1 MNELCDLK
9 VHINGHHTLH
19 LHQSV
24 MCAFS
29 GRVRTMVRQEK
40 KKKAVSIRKEA
51 ALMSI
56 SLADFPG
63 GAEGFEL
70 VARFCYNNGRVLL
83 CPSNL
88 PLLHC
93 AAVFLEMTEEVC
105 PCNLLAQAEAF
116 VNGLYYWTWADVL
129 AAVKSCEPFAAA
141 ADASGL
147 LERLISA
154 LFSKI
159 TAGAGAT
166 PETPTAAAV
175 GMMGTPNRSSSSCS
189 SSPDTAGFGRS
200 SSSTKTPESMRPCAG
215 REWWFDDMT
224 ALSPLTIEKA
234 MRVLGCYGVENKNL
248 ILTRF
253 LLHYL
258 RAATRRQPAM
268 SAAAALC
275 DATLAGLA
283 DTAVHGVALVG
294 GTAFSCRGLFW
305 VLRIVSAVGMSRECR
320 HKLERLMGLMLD
332 QATLDDLLVSGDDGG
347 GGGGVYDV
355 NLVMRLV
362 RVFVASEEEADAP
375 SQRMRKVGRLID
387 KYLGEISPD
396 HALKVSKFLAVAESL
411 SDSARECYDG
421 VYRAL
426 DIYLESHP
434 ALSLEDR
441 TTLCRCLNYEKLTL
455 EACKDLAK
463 NRRIPP
469 GVAVQALAS
478 QQCKLQISSK
488 PAAAKEARPDP
499 SRTPR
504 RVSRA
509 SARARSVSVD
519 LDGRGGDE
527 KELLRLNLQRMQS
540 RVVELERACKEM
552 KGQMSKMAKGKSS
565 LSLGAASCHQTGG
578 RGLPRLC

>member
-9 VHINGHHTLH
+9 VHINGHHTLL

-29 GRVRTMVRQEK
+29 GRLRTMVTQEK
-40 KKKAVSIRKEA
+40 KKRKTSRAES
-51 ALMSI
+51 LSVK
-56 SLADFPG
+56 LADFPG
-63 GAEGFEL
+63 GGEGFEL
-70 VARFCYNNGRVLL
+70 VARFCYNNGRVPL

-105 PCNLLAQAEAF
+105 TCNLLTQAEAF
-116 VNGLYYWTWADVL
+116 VDGLYYWTWADVL

-159 TAGAGAT
+159 TAN
-166 PETPTAAAV
+166 PETPVAAGAV
-175 GMMGTPNRSSSSCS
+175 GTPNRSSSSCS
-189 SSPDTAGFGRS
+189 SSPDTLGFGR
-200 SSSTKTPESMRPCAG
+200 SSSTKTPESMKPCFA

-224 ALSPLTIEKA
+224 SLCPQTIEKA
-234 MRVLGCYGVENKNL
+234 MRVLGCYGIENKNL

-258 RAATRRQPAM
+258 RAATRRP
-268 SAAAALC
+268 ALC
-275 DATLAGLA
+275 REGGGGLAGLA

-305 VLRIVSAVGMSRECR
+305 VLRIVSAVGLSKECR

-347 GGGGVYDV
+347 VYDV

-362 RVFVASEEEADAP
+362 RVFVGSEEEADLP
-375 SQRMRKVGRLID
+375 SQRMRKVGRLVD

-396 HALKVSKFLAVAESL
+396 HGLRVSKFLAVAESL
-411 SDSARECYDG
+411 PDSARECYDG

-434 ALSLEDR
+434 TLTIEER

-469 GVAVQALAS
+469 GIAVQALAS
-478 QQCKLQISSK
+478 QQSKLQIR
-488 PAAAKEARPDP
+488 PAAAAAKGTGGGRPDP
-499 SRTPR
+499 SQTPR
-504 RVSRA
+504 KIIVSG
-509 SARARSVSVD
+509 SRARSVD
-519 LDGRGGDE
+519 LDAMDE
-527 KELLRLNLQRMQS
+527 KELLKLNLQKMQN

-552 KGQMSKMAKGKSS
+552 RGQMSKMAKGGRPSS
-565 LSLGAASCHQTGG
+565 SFGAAACHQTGG

>member
-19 LHQSV
+19 LHQSI

-29 GRVRTMVRQEK
+29 GRLRTMVKQEN
-40 KKKAVSIRKEA
+40 KKKASRKEA
-51 ALMSI
+51 LSI
-56 SLADFPG
+56 KLGDFPG

-83 CPSNL
+83 CPTNL

-93 AAVFLEMTEEVC
+93 AAVFLEMNEEVC
-105 PCNLLAQAEAF
+105 ACNLLAQAEAF
-116 VNGLYYWTWADVL
+116 VNGLYYWTWSDVL
-129 AAVKSCEPFAAA
+129 TAVKSCEPFAAA

-159 TAGAGAT
+159 TAGS
-166 PETPTAAAV
+166 PEMPTAAGV
-175 GMMGTPNRSSSSCS
+175 GTPNRSSSSCS
-189 SSPDTAGFGRS
+189 SSPDTLGFARS

-224 ALSPLTIEKA
+224 SLSPHTIEKV
-234 MRVLGCYGVENKNL
+234 MRVLGCYGIENKNL

-258 RAATRRQPAM
+258 RSATRRPPAICKDNG
-268 SAAAALC
+268 AL
-275 DATLAGLA
+275 TGLA

-305 VLRIVSAVGMSRECR
+305 VLRIVSAVGISRECR

-332 QATLDDLLVSGDDGG
+332 QATLDDLLVSGD
-347 GGGGVYDV
+347 GGGVYDV

-362 RVFVASEEEADAP
+362 RVFVGSEEEAEAP
-375 SQRMRKVGRLID
+375 SQRMKKVGRLID

-411 SDSARECYDG
+411 PDSARDCYDG

-434 ALSLEDR
+434 ALSLEER
-441 TTLCRCLNYEKLTL
+441 TALCRCLNYEKLTL

-478 QQCKLQISSK
+478 QQCKLQISK
-488 PAAAKEARPDP
+488 PTAVAARPDP

-509 SARARSVSVD
+509 RSSSVD
-519 LDGRGGDE
+519 MDGSGGGDE

-552 KGQMSKMAKGKSS
+552 KGQMSKMAKGSKSFS
-565 LSLGAASCHQTGG
+565 FGGGAACHQTGG

>member
-1 MNELCDLK
+1 
-9 VHINGHHTLH
+9 
-19 LHQSV
+19 
-24 MCAFS
+24 
-29 GRVRTMVRQEK
+29 MVKQEK
-40 KKKAVSIRKEA
+40 KKASRKEG
-51 ALMSI
+51 LSI
-56 SLADFPG
+56 KLADFPG

-105 PCNLLAQAEAF
+105 ACNLLAQAEAF
-116 VNGLYYWTWADVL
+116 VNELYYWTWADVL
-129 AAVKSCEPFAAA
+129 TAVKSCEPFAAA
-141 ADASGL
+141 ADAYGL

-159 TAGAGAT
+159 TAS
-166 PETPTAAAV
+166 PETPTSIAAV
-175 GMMGTPNRSSSSCS
+175 GTPNRSSSSCS
-189 SSPDTAGFGRS
+189 SSPDTVGFGR
-200 SSSTKTPESMRPCAG
+200 SSSTKTPESMRPCVG

-224 ALSPLTIEKA
+224 SLSPQTIEKV
-234 MRVLGCYGVENKNL
+234 MRVLGCYGIENKNL

-258 RAATRRQPAM
+258 RAATRRPAL
-268 SAAAALC
+268 ALC
-275 DATLAGLA
+275 AEGTLAGLA

-305 VLRIVSAVGMSRECR
+305 VLRIVSAVGLSKECR

-347 GGGGVYDV
+347 VYDV
-355 NLVMRLV
+355 NLVMRL
-362 RVFVASEEEADAP
+362 
-375 SQRMRKVGRLID
+375 
-387 KYLGEISPD
+387 
-396 HALKVSKFLAVAESL
+396 
-411 SDSARECYDG
+411 
-421 VYRAL
+421 
-426 DIYLESHP
+426 SHP
-434 ALSLEDR
+434 ALSLEER

-478 QQCKLQISSK
+478 QQCKLQISK
-488 PAAAKEARPDP
+488 PTAAAAAKDGRPDP

-504 RVSRA
+504 RVARA
-509 SARARSVSVD
+509 SAARTRSVSVD
-519 LDGRGGDE
+519 LDGGSDE
-527 KELLRLNLQRMQS
+527 KELLRLNLQRMQN

-552 KGQMSKMAKGKSS
+552 KGQMSKMAKGKS
-565 LSLGAASCHQTGG
+565 LSFGAASCHQTGG

>member
-29 GRVRTMVRQEK
+29 GRLRAMVKQEK
-40 KKKAVSIRKEA
+40 KKTSSRSKEA
-51 ALMSI
+51 VLCI
-56 SLADFPG
+56 KLAEFPG
-63 GAEGFEL
+63 GGEGFEL
-70 VARFCYNNGRVLL
+70 VARFCYNNGRVPL

-105 PCNLLAQAEAF
+105 ACNLLAQAEAF

-159 TAGAGAT
+159 TAAAS
-166 PETPTAAAV
+166 PETPAAA
-175 GMMGTPNRSSSSCS
+175 MGTPTNRSSSSCS
-189 SSPDTAGFGRS
+189 SSPDTVGFARS
-200 SSSTKTPESMRPCAG
+200 SSSKTPESMRPCVG

-224 ALSPLTIEKA
+224 SLSPTTIEKV
-234 MRVLGCYGVENKNL
+234 MRVLGCYGIENKNL

-258 RAATRRQPAM
+258 RAATRRPPM
-268 SAAAALC
+268 C
-275 DATLAGLA
+275 KEEEEPGTLAGLA

-305 VLRIVSAVGMSRECR
+305 VLRIVSGVGMSRDCR

-332 QATLDDLLVSGDDGG
+332 QATLDDLLVSGD
-347 GGGGVYDV
+347 GGGVYDV

-362 RVFVASEEEADAP
+362 RVFVSSEEDADAP
-375 SQRMRKVGRLID
+375 SLRMRKVGRLID

-396 HALKVSKFLAVAESL
+396 QGLKVSKFLAVAESL
-411 SDSARECYDG
+411 PDAARECYDG

-434 ALSLEDR
+434 TLSLEDR

-478 QQCKLQISSK
+478 QQSKLQIS
-488 PAAAKEARPDP
+488 KEGRPDP
-499 SRTPR
+499 SQTPR
-504 RVSRA
+504 RAVRG
-509 SARARSVSVD
+509 SVD
-519 LDGRGGDE
+519 LDGGSDE
-527 KELLRLNLQRMQS
+527 KELLRLNLLKMQN

-552 KGQMSKMAKGKSS
+552 KGQMTKMAKGKSFAA
-565 LSLGAASCHQTGG
+565 AASCHQTGG

>member
-29 GRVRTMVRQEK
+29 GRLRTMVKQEK
-40 KKKAVSIRKEA
+40 KAASIRNKEA
-51 ALMSI
+51 LMMSI
-56 SLADFPG
+56 RLADFPG

-129 AAVKSCEPFAAA
+129 TAVKSCEPFAAA

-147 LERLISA
+147 LDRLISA

-159 TAGAGAT
+159 TAGAG
-166 PETPTAAAV
+166 PPDTPTAIIAAATT
-175 GMMGTPNRSSSSCS
+175 GMGTPNRSSSSCS
-189 SSPDTAGFGRS
+189 SSPDTPGFGRS

-224 ALSPLTIEKA
+224 ALSPWTIEKA

-258 RAATRRQPAM
+258 RAATRRP
-268 SAAAALC
+268 AALC
-275 DATLAGLA
+275 REGELATLAGLA

-347 GGGGVYDV
+347 GVYDV

-362 RVFVASEEEADAP
+362 RVFVGSEEEADAP

-411 SDSARECYDG
+411 PDSARDCYDG

-478 QQCKLQISSK
+478 QQCKLQISK
-488 PAAAKEARPDP
+488 PAKEGRPDP

-504 RVSRA
+504 RVSRS
-509 SARARSVSVD
+509 SARTRSASVD
-519 LDGRGGDE
+519 LGSGGGGDE

-565 LSLGAASCHQTGG
+565 LSLSAASCHQTGG

>member
-1 MNELCDLK
+1 
-9 VHINGHHTLH
+9 
-19 LHQSV
+19 

-29 GRVRTMVRQEK
+29 GTLRTLVRQEK
-40 KKKAVSIRKEA
+40 KKGGRKEAVSIK
-51 ALMSI
+51 
-56 SLADFPG
+56 LAGFPG
-63 GAEGFEL
+63 GADGFEL

-105 PCNLLAQAEAF
+105 ACNLLAQAEAF
-116 VNGLYYWTWADVL
+116 VNGLCYWTWGDVL
-129 AAVKSCEPFAAA
+129 AAVRSCEPFAAA

-159 TAGAGAT
+159 TAT
-166 PETPTAAAV
+166 PETPTAAAAAAV
-175 GMMGTPNRSSSSCS
+175 GTPTNRSSSSCS
-189 SSPDTAGFGRS
+189 SSPDTVGFGRLS
-200 SSSTKTPESMRPCAG
+200 SSITKTPESMRPCAG

-224 ALSPLTIEKA
+224 SLSPPTIEKA

-258 RAATRRQPAM
+258 RAATRRPL
-268 SAAAALC
+268 ALC
-275 DATLAGLA
+275 EGERDGAALAGLA

-305 VLRIVSAVGMSRECR
+305 VLRIVSAVGLSRECR

-347 GGGGVYDV
+347 VYDV

-362 RVFVASEEEADAP
+362 RVFVASQEEADAP
-375 SQRMRKVGRLID
+375 SQRMRKVGRLLD

-396 HALKVSKFLAVAESL
+396 HGLKVSKFLAVAESL
-411 SDSARECYDG
+411 PDAARDCYDG

-426 DIYLESHP
+426 DIYLEVNF
-434 ALSLEDR
+434 
-441 TTLCRCLNYEKLTL
+441 TTPLMLYC
-455 EACKDLAK
+455 
-463 NRRIPP
+463 
-469 GVAVQALAS
+469 
-478 QQCKLQISSK
+478 
-488 PAAAKEARPDP
+488 
-499 SRTPR
+499 
-504 RVSRA
+504 
-509 SARARSVSVD
+509 
-519 LDGRGGDE
+519 
-527 KELLRLNLQRMQS
+527 QR
-540 RVVELERACKEM
+540 CKEHNFNP
-552 KGQMSKMAKGKSS
+552 SIII
-565 LSLGAASCHQTGG
+565 
-578 RGLPRLC
+578 

>member
-1 MNELCDLK
+1 MNELCDLE

-29 GRVRTMVRQEK
+29 GRLRTLVKQEK
-40 KKKAVSIRKEA
+40 KKKGGGRKEAVSIN
-51 ALMSI
+51 
-56 SLADFPG
+56 LAGGFPG
-63 GAEGFEL
+63 GADGFEL
-70 VARFCYNNGRVLL
+70 VARFCYNDGRVLL

-93 AAVFLEMTEEVC
+93 AAVSLEMTEEVC
-105 PCNLLAQAEAF
+105 ACNLLAQAEAF
-116 VNGLYYWTWADVL
+116 VNGLYYWTWGDVL
-129 AAVKSCEPFAAA
+129 AAVRSCEPFAAA

-147 LERLISA
+147 LDRLISA

-159 TAGAGAT
+159 TGAT
-166 PETPTAAAV
+166 PGPP
-175 GMMGTPNRSSSSCS
+175 GTPNRSSSSCS
-189 SSPDTAGFGRS
+189 SSPDTAGLRRS
-200 SSSTKTPESMRPCAG
+200 SSSANKTPESMRPCAG

-224 ALSPLTIEKA
+224 SLSPPTVEKV

-258 RAATRRQPAM
+258 RAATRRPPALEREG
-268 SAAAALC
+268 AA
-275 DATLAGLA
+275 LAGLA

-305 VLRIVSAVGMSRECR
+305 VLRIVSAVGLSRECR

-347 GGGGVYDV
+347 GVYDV

-362 RVFVASEEEADAP
+362 RVFVASQEEADAP
-375 SQRMRKVGRLID
+375 SERMRKVGRLVD

-396 HALKVSKFLAVAESL
+396 QGLKVSKFLAVAESL
-411 SDSARECYDG
+411 PDSARDCYDG

-434 ALSLEDR
+434 ALSLEER

-478 QQCKLQISSK
+478 QQCKLHISEPGPGGSAT
-488 PAAAKEARPDP
+488 AAAGKERRPDP
-499 SRTPR
+499 SSCSQSQTPR
-504 RVSRA
+504 RRVARRA
-509 SARARSVSVD
+509 TRSVD
-519 LDGRGGDE
+519 LGRRSGGDDDE

-552 KGQMSKMAKGKSS
+552 KGQMSRMAKGKSLS
-565 LSLGAASCHQTGG
+565 LSFGSGAASCHQTGG

>member
-29 GRVRTMVRQEK
+29 GRLRTMVKQEK
-40 KKKAVSIRKEA
+40 KASRKEA
-51 ALMSI
+51 LSI
-56 SLADFPG
+56 KLADFPG

-88 PLLHC
+88 PLLHR
-93 AAVFLEMTEEVC
+93 AAVFLEMTEDVC
-105 PCNLLAQAEAF
+105 ACNLLAQAEAF

-129 AAVKSCEPFAAA
+129 TAVKSCEPFAAA

-159 TAGAGAT
+159 TASPEMPTSIAG
-166 PETPTAAAV
+166 V
-175 GMMGTPNRSSSSCS
+175 GTPNRSSSSCS
-189 SSPDTAGFGRS
+189 SSPDTVGFGR
-200 SSSTKTPESMRPCAG
+200 SSSTKTPESMRPCVG

-224 ALSPLTIEKA
+224 SLSPQTIEKV
-234 MRVLGCYGVENKNL
+234 MRVLGCYGIENKNL

-258 RAATRRQPAM
+258 RAATRRPAM
-268 SAAAALC
+268 ALC
-275 DATLAGLA
+275 KEGTLAGLA

-305 VLRIVSAVGMSRECR
+305 VLRIVSAVGLSKECR

-347 GGGGVYDV
+347 VYDV

-362 RVFVASEEEADAP
+362 RVFVGSEEEADAP
-375 SQRMRKVGRLID
+375 SQRMGKVGRLID

-396 HALKVSKFLAVAESL
+396 HSLKVSKFLAVAESL
-411 SDSARECYDG
+411 PDSARDCYDG

-434 ALSLEDR
+434 ALSLEER
-441 TTLCRCLNYEKLTL
+441 TALCRCLNYEKLTL

-478 QQCKLQISSK
+478 QQCKLQISK
-488 PAAAKEARPDP
+488 PAAAAAAKDGRADP

-504 RVSRA
+504 RV
-509 SARARSVSVD
+509 ARARSASVD
-519 LDGRGGDE
+519 LDGGSDE

-565 LSLGAASCHQTGG
+565 SLGAASCHQTGG

>member
-9 VHINGHHTLH
+9 
-19 LHQSV
+19 SV

-29 GRVRTMVRQEK
+29 GRLRTMVKQEK
-40 KKKAVSIRKEA
+40 KKMSRKEA
-51 ALMSI
+51 LCI
-56 SLADFPG
+56 KLAEFPG

-70 VARFCYNNGRVLL
+70 VARFCYNNGRIPL

-105 PCNLLAQAEAF
+105 ACNLLAQAEAF
-116 VNGLYYWTWADVL
+116 VNGLFYWTWADVL
-129 AAVKSCEPFAAA
+129 TAVKSCEPFAAA

-159 TAGAGAT
+159 TAG
-166 PETPTAAAV
+166 PETPTGGAAV
-175 GMMGTPNRSSSSCS
+175 GTPTNRSSSSCS
-189 SSPDTAGFGRS
+189 SSPDTAGFAR
-200 SSSTKTPESMRPCAG
+200 SSSTKTPESMKPCVG
-215 REWWFDDMT
+215 RGEWWFDDMT
-224 ALSPLTIEKA
+224 SLSPPTIEKV

-258 RAATRRQPAM
+258 RAATRRPPCTEEGGGAT
-268 SAAAALC
+268 
-275 DATLAGLA
+275 TLAGLA

-305 VLRIVSAVGMSRECR
+305 VLRIVTAVGLSRECR

-332 QATLDDLLVSGDDGG
+332 QATLDDLLVSGVD
-347 GGGGVYDV
+347 GGVYDV

-362 RVFVASEEEADAP
+362 RVFVSSEEDADAP

-396 HALKVSKFLAVAESL
+396 QGLKVSKFLAVAESL
-411 SDSARECYDG
+411 PDSARECYDG

-434 ALSLEDR
+434 TLSLEDR

-478 QQCKLQISSK
+478 QQSKLQITK
-488 PAAAKEARPDP
+488 HAKEGRSDP
-499 SRTPR
+499 SQTPR
-504 RVSRA
+504 RVVRA
-509 SARARSVSVD
+509 SARTRSVD
-519 LDGRGGDE
+519 LSDGRGGSDE
-527 KELLRLNLQRMQS
+527 KEVLRLNLQRMQS

-552 KGQMSKMAKGKSS
+552 KGQMSKMAKGGRSFGS
-565 LSLGAASCHQTGG
+565 AASCHQAGG

>member
-29 GRVRTMVRQEK
+29 GRMRTMVRQERR
-40 KKKAVSIRKEA
+40 KASSRTEA
-51 ALMSI
+51 LSVEVAG
-56 SLADFPG
+56 FPG
-63 GAEGFEL
+63 GVEGFEL

-105 PCNLLAQAEAF
+105 ACNLLAQAEAF
-116 VNGLYYWTWADVL
+116 VNGLCYWTWADVL
-129 AAVKSCEPFAAA
+129 AAVRSCEPFAAA

-159 TAGAGAT
+159 TAH
-166 PETPTAAAV
+166 PETPTAAAAGGV
-175 GMMGTPNRSSSSCS
+175 ATPNRSSSSCS

-224 ALSPLTIEKA
+224 SLSPATVEKA

-258 RAATRRQPAM
+258 RAATRGGRP
-268 SAAAALC
+268 AAACAEE
-275 DATLAGLA
+275 DGATLAGLA

-305 VLRIVSAVGMSRECR
+305 VLRIVAAVGLSRECR

-347 GGGGVYDV
+347 VYDV

-362 RVFVASEEEADAP
+362 RVFVGSEEDADAP
-375 SQRMRKVGRLID
+375 SQRMKKVGRLLD

-396 HALKVSKFLAVAESL
+396 HGLKVSKFLAVAESL
-411 SDSARECYDG
+411 PDSARDCYDG

-434 ALSLEDR
+434 ALSLDER

-478 QQCKLQISSK
+478 QQSKLHISK
-488 PAAAKEARPDP
+488 PAAGGGAAAKGGRPDP
-499 SRTPR
+499 SQTPR
-504 RVSRA
+504 RVAGRA
-509 SARARSVSVD
+509 STRARSVD
-519 LDGRGGDE
+519 LDGGGGGGGDE

-552 KGQMSKMAKGKSS
+552 KGQMSKMSRGKSF
-565 LSLGAASCHQTGG
+565 GAASCHQTGG

>member
-29 GRVRTMVRQEK
+29 GRLRTMVKQEK
-40 KKKAVSIRKEA
+40 KAVRIRKQEA
-51 ALMSI
+51 LSI
-56 SLADFPG
+56 TIRLADFPG
-63 GAEGFEL
+63 GDDGFEL

-105 PCNLLAQAEAF
+105 ACNLLAQAEAF

-129 AAVKSCEPFAAA
+129 TAVKSCEPFATA

-147 LERLISA
+147 LDRLISA

-159 TAGAGAT
+159 TAGAGG
-166 PETPTAAAV
+166 PETPPARRS
-175 GMMGTPNRSSSSCS
+175 GSSSSCS
-189 SSPDTAGFGRS
+189 SSPDTLGFGRS
-200 SSSTKTPESMRPCAG
+200 LSTAKTPESMRPCAG

-224 ALSPLTIEKA
+224 ALSPQTIEKA
-234 MRVLGCYGVENKNL
+234 MRVLGSYGVENKNL

-258 RAATRRQPAM
+258 RAATRRPAM
-268 SAAAALC
+268 SVALC
-275 DATLAGLA
+275 KEDEMATLAGLA

-332 QATLDDLLVSGDDGG
+332 QATLDDLLVSGDS
-347 GGGGVYDV
+347 GGVYDV

-362 RVFVASEEEADAP
+362 RVFVGSEEEADAP

-411 SDSARECYDG
+411 PDSARDCYDG

-478 QQCKLQISSK
+478 QQCKLQISK
-488 PAAAKEARPDP
+488 PAAAASAKESRPDA

-509 SARARSVSVD
+509 SARSRSASVD
-519 LDGRGGDE
+519 LGGGDE

-552 KGQMSKMAKGKSS
+552 KGQMSKMTKGKSS

>member
-9 VHINGHHTLH
+9 VHINGHHTLL

-29 GRVRTMVRQEK
+29 GRLRTMVTQEEK
-40 KKKAVSIRKEA
+40 KKPSRAPEGFSIK
-51 ALMSI
+51 
-56 SLADFPG
+56 LADFPG

-70 VARFCYNNGRVLL
+70 VARFCYNNGRVPL

-105 PCNLLAQAEAF
+105 NCNLLTQAEAF
-116 VNGLYYWTWADVL
+116 VDGLYYWTWADVL
-129 AAVKSCEPFAAA
+129 TAVRSCEPFAAA

-147 LERLISA
+147 LEKLISA

-159 TAGAGAT
+159 TAN
-166 PETPTAAAV
+166 PETPVAAV
-175 GMMGTPNRSSSSCS
+175 GTPNRSSSSCS
-189 SSPDTAGFGRS
+189 SSPDTVGFGR
-200 SSSTKTPESMRPCAG
+200 SSSTKTPESMKPCFA

-224 ALSPLTIEKA
+224 SLCPQTIEKV
-234 MRVLGCYGVENKNL
+234 MRMLGCYGIGNKNL

-258 RAATRRQPAM
+258 RAAMRSP
-268 SAAAALC
+268 ALC
-275 DATLAGLA
+275 KEAGLAGLA

-305 VLRIVSAVGMSRECR
+305 VLRIVSAVGLSKACK

-347 GGGGVYDV
+347 VYDV
-355 NLVMRLV
+355 NLVVRLV
-362 RVFVASEEEADAP
+362 RVFVSSEEEADLP
-375 SQRMRKVGRLID
+375 SQRMRKVGRLVD

-396 HALKVSKFLAVAESL
+396 HGLRVSKFLAVAESL
-411 SDSARECYDG
+411 PDSARECYDG

-434 ALSLEDR
+434 MLTIEER
-441 TTLCRCLNYEKLTL
+441 TALCRCLKYEKLTL

-469 GVAVQALAS
+469 GIAVQALSS
-478 QQCKLQISSK
+478 QQSKLQIR
-488 PAAAKEARPDP
+488 PAAAAASAADAKAGGWHDP
-499 SRTPR
+499 SQTPR
-504 RVSRA
+504 KVGGGG
-509 SARARSVSVD
+509 ARTRSMD
-519 LDGRGGDE
+519 LDAMDE
-527 KELLRLNLQRMQS
+527 KELLKLNLQKMQN

-552 KGQMSKMAKGKSS
+552 RGQMSKMAKGKST
-565 LSLGAASCHQTGG
+565 GASCHQTGG

>member
-9 VHINGHHTLH
+9 
-19 LHQSV
+19 SV

-29 GRVRTMVRQEK
+29 GRLRTMVKQEK
-40 KKKAVSIRKEA
+40 KKNTSSRNKEA
-51 ALMSI
+51 VLCI
-56 SLADFPG
+56 KLAEFPG
-63 GAEGFEL
+63 GGEGFEL
-70 VARFCYNNGRVLL
+70 VARFCYNNGRVPL

-105 PCNLLAQAEAF
+105 ACNLLTQAEAF

-159 TAGAGAT
+159 TAAAS
-166 PETPTAAAV
+166 PETPTAAV
-175 GMMGTPNRSSSSCS
+175 GTPTNRSSSSCS
-189 SSPDTAGFGRS
+189 SSPDTVGFARS
-200 SSSTKTPESMRPCAG
+200 SSSKTPESMRPCVG

-224 ALSPLTIEKA
+224 SLSPTTIEKV
-234 MRVLGCYGVENKNL
+234 MRVLGCYGIENKNL

-258 RAATRRQPAM
+258 RAATRRPPLMCKEEEEAM
-268 SAAAALC
+268 
-275 DATLAGLA
+275 AGLA

-305 VLRIVSAVGMSRECR
+305 
-320 HKLERLMGLMLD
+320 
-332 QATLDDLLVSGDDGG
+332 
-347 GGGGVYDV
+347 
-355 NLVMRLV
+355 
-362 RVFVASEEEADAP
+362 
-375 SQRMRKVGRLID
+375 
-387 KYLGEISPD
+387 
-396 HALKVSKFLAVAESL
+396 
-411 SDSARECYDG
+411 
-421 VYRAL
+421 
-426 DIYLESHP
+426 SHP
-434 ALSLEDR
+434 TLSLEDR

-478 QQCKLQISSK
+478 QQSKLQISK
-488 PAAAKEARPDP
+488 PAKEGGRPDP
-499 SRTPR
+499 SQTPR
-504 RVSRA
+504 RVVRG
-509 SARARSVSVD
+509 SARTRSVD
-519 LDGRGGDE
+519 LDGGSDE
-527 KELLRLNLQRMQS
+527 KEVLRLNLLKMQN

-552 KGQMSKMAKGKSS
+552 KGQMTKMAKGKSF
-565 LSLGAASCHQTGG
+565 GAAASCHQTGG

>member
-29 GRVRTMVRQEK
+29 GRLRTMVKQEK
-40 KKKAVSIRKEA
+40 KKASRKEA
-51 ALMSI
+51 LSI
-56 SLADFPG
+56 KLADFPG

-105 PCNLLAQAEAF
+105 ACNLLAQAEAF

-129 AAVKSCEPFAAA
+129 TAVKSCEPFAAA

-147 LERLISA
+147 VERLISA

-159 TAGAGAT
+159 TAS
-166 PETPTAAAV
+166 PETAAAAV
-175 GMMGTPNRSSSSCS
+175 GTPNRSSSSCS
-189 SSPDTAGFGRS
+189 SSPDTIGFGR
-200 SSSTKTPESMRPCAG
+200 SSSTKTPESMRPCVG

-224 ALSPLTIEKA
+224 LLSPQTIEKV
-234 MRVLGCYGVENKNL
+234 MRVLGCYGIENKNL

-258 RAATRRQPAM
+258 RAATRRP
-268 SAAAALC
+268 SLALC
-275 DATLAGLA
+275 GDGGTLAGLA

-305 VLRIVSAVGMSRECR
+305 VLRIVSAVGLSKDCR
-320 HKLERLMGLMLD
+320 HKLERLMGLMLN
-332 QATLDDLLVSGDDGG
+332 QATLDDLLVSGDD
-347 GGGGVYDV
+347 GGVYDV

-375 SQRMRKVGRLID
+375 SQRMRKVGRLVD

-396 HALKVSKFLAVAESL
+396 HGLKVSKFLAVAESL
-411 SDSARECYDG
+411 PDSARECYDG

-434 ALSLEDR
+434 ALSLEER

-478 QQCKLQISSK
+478 QQCKLHISK
-488 PAAAKEARPDP
+488 PAREGRPDPP

-504 RVSRA
+504 R
-509 SARARSVSVD
+509 SARGASSVD
-519 LDGRGGDE
+519 LDGGGDGDGE

-552 KGQMSKMAKGKSS
+552 KGQMSKMAKGSKS
-565 LSLGAASCHQTGG
+565 LGLGAASCHQTGG

>member
-1 MNELCDLK
+1 
-9 VHINGHHTLH
+9 
-19 LHQSV
+19 
-24 MCAFS
+24 
-29 GRVRTMVRQEK
+29 
-40 KKKAVSIRKEA
+40 
-51 ALMSI
+51 
-56 SLADFPG
+56 
-63 GAEGFEL
+63 
-70 VARFCYNNGRVLL
+70 
-83 CPSNL
+83 
-88 PLLHC
+88 
-93 AAVFLEMTEEVC
+93 MTEEVC

-129 AAVKSCEPFAAA
+129 TAVKSCEPFAAA

-159 TAGAGAT
+159 TAS
-166 PETPTAAAV
+166 PETPTAIAAV
-175 GMMGTPNRSSSSCS
+175 GTPNRSSSSCS
-189 SSPDTAGFGRS
+189 SSPDTVGFGR
-200 SSSTKTPESMRPCAG
+200 SSSTKTPESMWPCVG

-224 ALSPLTIEKA
+224 SLSPQTIEKV
-234 MRVLGCYGVENKNL
+234 MRVLGCYGIENKNL

-258 RAATRRQPAM
+258 RAATRRPALV
-268 SAAAALC
+268 LC
-275 DATLAGLA
+275 KEATLAGLA

-305 VLRIVSAVGMSRECR
+305 VLRIVSAVGLSKECR

-332 QATLDDLLVSGDDGG
+332 HATLDDLLVSGDD
-347 GGGGVYDV
+347 GGVYDV

-362 RVFVASEEEADAP
+362 RVFVGSEEEADAP

-411 SDSARECYDG
+411 PDSARDCYDG

-478 QQCKLQISSK
+478 QQCKLQISK
-488 PAAAKEARPDP
+488 PAAAAAAKEGRADP
-499 SRTPR
+499 SRTTPR
-504 RVSRA
+504 RVAGRA
-509 SARARSVSVD
+509 SARTRSVSVD
-519 LDGRGGDE
+519 LDGGGDE
-527 KELLRLNLQRMQS
+527 KEVLRLNLQRMQS

-565 LSLGAASCHQTGG
+565 FGAASCHQTGG

>member
-1 MNELCDLK
+1 MNELCDLT

-29 GRVRTMVRQEK
+29 GRLRTMVKQEK
-40 KKKAVSIRKEA
+40 MKASSRKEA
-51 ALMSI
+51 LSVK
-56 SLADFPG
+56 LADFPG
-63 GAEGFEL
+63 GADGFEL
-70 VARFCYNNGRVLL
+70 VARFCYNNGRVPL

-105 PCNLLAQAEAF
+105 ACNLLAQAEAF

-129 AAVKSCEPFAAA
+129 TAVKSCEPFAAA

-147 LERLISA
+147 LERFISA

-159 TAGAGAT
+159 TAS
-166 PETPTAAAV
+166 PETPTAAAAV
-175 GMMGTPNRSSSSCS
+175 GTPNRSSSSCS
-189 SSPDTAGFGRS
+189 SSPDTVGFGRS
-200 SSSTKTPESMRPCAG
+200 SSAKTPESMKPCAG

-224 ALSPLTIEKA
+224 SLSPQTIEKV

-258 RAATRRQPAM
+258 RAATRRP
-268 SAAAALC
+268 ALC
-275 DATLAGLA
+275 KEATLAGLA

-305 VLRIVSAVGMSRECR
+305 VLRIVSAVGLSKECR

-347 GGGGVYDV
+347 VYDV

-362 RVFVASEEEADAP
+362 RVFVSSEEEADAP
-375 SQRMRKVGRLID
+375 SQRMKKVGRLVD

-396 HALKVSKFLAVAESL
+396 HGLKVSKFLAVAESL
-411 SDSARECYDG
+411 PDSARDCYDG

-434 ALSLEDR
+434 ALSLDER
-441 TTLCRCLNYEKLTL
+441 TALCRCLNYEKLTL

-478 QQCKLQISSK
+478 QQSKLQITK
-488 PAAAKEARPDP
+488 PAGGAAGKEGRADL

-504 RVSRA
+504 RIVRA
-509 SARARSVSVD
+509 GARTRSVD
-519 LDGRGGDE
+519 LDGGSDE

-552 KGQMSKMAKGKSS
+552 KGQMSKMARGKSF
-565 LSLGAASCHQTGG
+565 GAASCHQTGG

>member
-1 MNELCDLK
+1 
-9 VHINGHHTLH
+9 
-19 LHQSV
+19 
-24 MCAFS
+24 
-29 GRVRTMVRQEK
+29 MVKQEK
-40 KKKAVSIRKEA
+40 KMASRKEA
-51 ALMSI
+51 LSI
-56 SLADFPG
+56 KLAGDFPG

-129 AAVKSCEPFAAA
+129 TAVKSCEPFAAA

-159 TAGAGAT
+159 TASPDT
-166 PETPTAAAV
+166 PNAAFAAV
-175 GMMGTPNRSSSSCS
+175 GTPNRSSSSCS
-189 SSPDTAGFGRS
+189 SSPDTVGFARS
-200 SSSTKTPESMRPCAG
+200 SSTTKTPESMRPCVG
-215 REWWFDDMT
+215 REWWFDDLT
-224 ALSPLTIEKA
+224 SLSPQTIEKV

-258 RAATRRQPAM
+258 RAATRSPALV
-268 SAAAALC
+268 LC
-275 DATLAGLA
+275 KAKEATLAGLA

-305 VLRIVSAVGMSRECR
+305 VLRTVSAVGLSRECR

-332 QATLDDLLVSGDDGG
+332 HATLDDLLVSGDD
-347 GGGGVYDV
+347 GGVYDV

-362 RVFVASEEEADAP
+362 RVFVGSEEEAEAP

-396 HALKVSKFLAVAESL
+396 QALKVSKFLAVAESL
-411 SDSARECYDG
+411 PDSARDCYDG

-426 DIYLESHP
+426 DIYLEVNNAANFLHERVAFGSRSSFLLNVFFFLVNETRFIS
-434 ALSLEDR
+434 AL
-441 TTLCRCLNYEKLTL
+441 KLTT
-455 EACKDLAK
+455 DF
-463 NRRIPP
+463 RP
-469 GVAVQALAS
+469 
-478 QQCKLQISSK
+478 SS
-488 PAAAKEARPDP
+488 
-499 SRTPR
+499 
-504 RVSRA
+504 
-509 SARARSVSVD
+509 
-519 LDGRGGDE
+519 
-527 KELLRLNLQRMQS
+527 
-540 RVVELERACKEM
+540 C
-552 KGQMSKMAKGKSS
+552 
-565 LSLGAASCHQTGG
+565 
-578 RGLPRLC
+578 

>member
-29 GRVRTMVRQEK
+29 GTLRTLVRQEK
-40 KKKAVSIRKEA
+40 KKGGRKEAVSIK
-51 ALMSI
+51 
-56 SLADFPG
+56 LAGFPG
-63 GAEGFEL
+63 GADGFEL

-105 PCNLLAQAEAF
+105 ACNLLAQAEAF
-116 VNGLYYWTWADVL
+116 VNGLCYWTWGDVL
-129 AAVKSCEPFAAA
+129 AAVRSCEPFAAA

-159 TAGAGAT
+159 TAT
-166 PETPTAAAV
+166 PETPTAAAAAAV
-175 GMMGTPNRSSSSCS
+175 GTPTNRSSSSCS
-189 SSPDTAGFGRS
+189 SSPDTVGFGRLS
-200 SSSTKTPESMRPCAG
+200 SSITKTPESMRPCAG

-224 ALSPLTIEKA
+224 SLSPPTIEKA

-258 RAATRRQPAM
+258 RAATRRPL
-268 SAAAALC
+268 ALC
-275 DATLAGLA
+275 EGERDGAALAGLA

-305 VLRIVSAVGMSRECR
+305 VLRIVSAVGLSRECR

-347 GGGGVYDV
+347 VYDV

-362 RVFVASEEEADAP
+362 RVFVASQEEADAP
-375 SQRMRKVGRLID
+375 SQRMRKVGRLLD

-396 HALKVSKFLAVAESL
+396 HGLKVSKFLAVAESL
-411 SDSARECYDG
+411 PDAARDCYDG

-434 ALSLEDR
+434 ALSLEER

-469 GVAVQALAS
+469 GVAVQALSS
-478 QQCKLQISSK
+478 QQCKLHISE
-488 PAAAKEARPDP
+488 PGPGAAAAKERRPDP
-499 SRTPR
+499 STCSQSQTPR
-504 RVSRA
+504 RRVTRRA
-509 SARARSVSVD
+509 TRSVD
-519 LDGRGGDE
+519 LGGGRGGGEDDE

-552 KGQMSKMAKGKSS
+552 KGQMSKMAKGKSFS
-565 LSLGAASCHQTGG
+565 FGAGAASCHQTGG

>member
-24 MCAFS
+24 MCSFS
-29 GRVRTMVRQEK
+29 GRLRTMVKQEK
-40 KKKAVSIRKEA
+40 KKTSRKEA
-51 ALMSI
+51 LCIKFAE
-56 SLADFPG
+56 FPG

-70 VARFCYNNGRVLL
+70 VARFCYNNGRVPL

-105 PCNLLAQAEAF
+105 ACNLLSQAEAF
-116 VNGLYYWTWADVL
+116 VNGLYYWTWTDVL
-129 AAVKSCEPFAAA
+129 TAVKSCEPFATAV
-141 ADASGL
+141 DASGL
-147 LERLISA
+147 LQKLISA

-159 TAGAGAT
+159 TAN

-175 GMMGTPNRSSSSCS
+175 GTPNRSSSSCS
-189 SSPDTAGFGRS
+189 SSPDTVGFGR
-200 SSSTKTPESMRPCAG
+200 SSSTKTPESMKPCVG

-224 ALSPLTIEKA
+224 SLSAPTIEKV
-234 MRVLGCYGVENKNL
+234 MRVLGCYGIENKNL

-258 RAATRRQPAM
+258 RAATRRP
-268 SAAAALC
+268 ALC
-275 DATLAGLA
+275 KEGTLAGLA

-305 VLRIVSAVGMSRECR
+305 VLRIVSAVGLSKECR

-332 QATLDDLLVSGDDGG
+332 QATLDDLLISGDD
-347 GGGGVYDV
+347 GGVYDV

-362 RVFVASEEEADAP
+362 RVFVSSEEEANAP

-396 HALKVSKFLAVAESL
+396 HGLKVSKFLAVAESL
-411 SDSARECYDG
+411 PDSARDCYDG

-434 ALSLEDR
+434 ALSLEER
-441 TTLCRCLNYEKLTL
+441 TTLCRCVNYEKLTL

-478 QQCKLQISSK
+478 QQSKLQINK
-488 PAAAKEARPDP
+488 PAATAKEGRHDP
-499 SRTPR
+499 SETPR
-504 RVSRA
+504 RVVRS
-509 SARARSVSVD
+509 SAGPRNRSVD
-519 LDGRGGDE
+519 LDGASDE
-527 KELLRLNLQRMQS
+527 KELLRLNLQKMQS

-552 KGQMSKMAKGKSS
+552 KGQMSKMAKGKS
-565 LSLGAASCHQTGG
+565 CHQTGG

>member
-9 VHINGHHTLH
+9 VHINGQHTLH

-29 GRVRTMVRQEK
+29 GRLRTMVKQEK
-40 KKKAVSIRKEA
+40 KKPSSRKEA
-51 ALMSI
+51 LCVK
-56 SLADFPG
+56 LAEFPG

-70 VARFCYNNGRVLL
+70 VARFCYNNGRVPL

-105 PCNLLAQAEAF
+105 ACNLLTQAEAF

-129 AAVKSCEPFAAA
+129 SAVKSCEPFAAA
-141 ADASGL
+141 VDGSGL
-147 LERLISA
+147 LEKLIIA

-159 TAGAGAT
+159 TSN
-166 PETPTAAAV
+166 PETLTTAAAV
-175 GMMGTPNRSSSSCS
+175 GTPNRSSSSCS
-189 SSPDTAGFGRS
+189 SSPDTVGFGQ
-200 SSSTKTPESMRPCAG
+200 SSSTKTPESMKPCIG
-215 REWWFDDMT
+215 REWWFDDLT
-224 ALSPLTIEKA
+224 SLSPHTIEKV
-234 MRVLGCYGVENKNL
+234 MRVLGCYGIENKNL

-253 LLHYL
+253 LLRYL
-258 RAATRRQPAM
+258 RAATRRP
-268 SAAAALC
+268 ALC
-275 DATLAGLA
+275 KEGTLAGLA

-305 VLRIVSAVGMSRECR
+305 VLRIVSAVGLSKECK

-347 GGGGVYDV
+347 VYDV

-362 RVFVASEEEADAP
+362 RVFVVSEEEADAP
-375 SQRMRKVGRLID
+375 SQRMRKVGRLVD

-396 HALKVSKFLAVAESL
+396 HGLKVSRFLAVAESL
-411 SDSARECYDG
+411 PDSARECYDG

-434 ALSLEDR
+434 ALSLDER

-469 GVAVQALAS
+469 GVAVQALTS
-478 QQCKLQISSK
+478 QQSKLQINK
-488 PAAAKEARPDP
+488 PAAAAEESRTDP
-499 SRTPR
+499 SQTPR
-504 RVSRA
+504 RVVRA
-509 SARARSVSVD
+509 SARTRKVD
-519 LDGRGGDE
+519 LDGASDE
-527 KELLRLNLQRMQS
+527 KELLRLNLQKMQN
-540 RVVELERACKEM
+540 RVVELERACKDM
-552 KGQMSKMAKGKSS
+552 QGQMSKMARGKSF
-565 LSLGAASCHQTGG
+565 GAASCHQTGG